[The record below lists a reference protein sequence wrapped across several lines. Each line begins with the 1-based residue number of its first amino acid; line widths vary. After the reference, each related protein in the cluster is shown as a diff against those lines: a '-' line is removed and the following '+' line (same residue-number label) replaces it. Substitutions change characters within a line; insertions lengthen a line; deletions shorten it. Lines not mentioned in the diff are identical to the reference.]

1 MPVRGELDPYCR
13 QRESQ
18 RAQAVGY
25 LREDGAAATA
35 LFHCFAR
42 ESRMLYNRS
51 LMPGKTSRTI
61 QIVSHGP
68 SCLDGV
74 MAAAAVARFY
84 DGHKVFTTLA
94 GNNEADHVIQ
104 NLTLKSEDASDEIW
118 ITDLSWNSPGT
129 GAHLT
134 ELSERGARIYWIDH
148 HRTAVSRADAPEFK
162 VPFAAKVLSE
172 QYSAAR
178 LTFNFLKRMGR
189 DLPERQRA
197 DFDTFQPFVM
207 IADDHDRWIHRI
219 AESSEWALAVQTLGG
234 TSSYREILKLREP
247 RMSRKLRHAFESGQD
262 AMRRSLELAHAT
274 MVDRKLANGITLRT
288 ACCFGY
294 SSEVAAHLYQGQTRT
309 VVALFDLRSQGV
321 SLRRSSDSDV
331 DLSVL
336 AQHFGGGGHA
346 AASGLM
352 IPDLRRVPAERL
364 AEILGDQLE
373 KSAT

>member
-1 MPVRGELDPYCR
+1 M
-13 QRESQ
+13 
-18 RAQAVGY
+18 
-25 LREDGAAATA
+25 
-35 LFHCFAR
+35 F
-42 ESRMLYNRS
+42 YNRF
-51 LMPGKTSRTI
+51 LMPSKTSPTV
-61 QIVSHGP
+61 QVVSHGP

-84 DGHKVFTTLA
+84 DGHKVFTALA
-94 GNNEADHVIQ
+94 GNNEADHVLQ
-104 NLTLKSEDASDEIW
+104 NLALKSDNGNENEIW
-118 ITDLSWNSPGT
+118 ITDLSWNSPAT

-134 ELSERGARIYWIDH
+134 ELSDRGARIYWIDH

-162 VPFAAKVLSE
+162 VPFEAKVLSE

-189 DLPERQRA
+189 DQTEQQRA
-197 DFDTFQPFVM
+197 EFDAFQPFVM
-207 IADDHDRWIHRI
+207 IADDHDRWVHKIP
-219 AESSEWALAVQTLGG
+219 ESADWALAVQTLGG
-234 TSSYREILKLREP
+234 IGSYREILKLHEP
-247 RMSRKLRHAFESGQD
+247 RMSRKLRNAFESGQD
-262 AMRRSLELAHAT
+262 AMRRSLELAQAT
-274 MVDRKLANGITLRT
+274 MVDRKLDNGITVRT

-294 SSEVAAHLYQGQTRT
+294 SSEVASYLYKGQTRT

-321 SLRRSSDSDV
+321 SLRRSADSEV
-331 DLSVL
+331 DLSLL

-373 KSAT
+373 KSPT

>member
-1 MPVRGELDPYCR
+1 
-13 QRESQ
+13 
-18 RAQAVGY
+18 
-25 LREDGAAATA
+25 
-35 LFHCFAR
+35 
-42 ESRMLYNRS
+42 MLYNRA

-84 DGHKVFTTLA
+84 DGHKVITTLA
-94 GNNEADHVIQ
+94 GNNDADHVLQ
-104 NLTLKSEDASDEIW
+104 NLALKSEDGSEEIW
-118 ITDLSWNSPGT
+118 ITDLSWNSPAT

-162 VPFAAKVLSE
+162 VPFAGKVLSE

-189 DLPERQRA
+189 DLPEQQRA
-197 DFDTFQPFVM
+197 EFDAFQPFVL
-207 IADDHDRWIHRI
+207 IADDHDRWVHRI
-219 AESSEWALAVQTLGG
+219 PESSEWALAVQTLGG
-234 TSSYREILKLREP
+234 TSSYREILKMHEP
-247 RMSRKLRHAFESGQD
+247 RMSRKLRSAFESGQD
-262 AMRRSLELAHAT
+262 AMRRSIELAHAT
-274 MVDRKLANGITLRT
+274 MVDRKLDNGITVRT

-294 SSEVAAHLYQGQTRT
+294 SSEVAAHLYQGQTQT

-336 AQHFGGGGHA
+336 AQHYGGGGHA
-346 AASGLM
+346 AASGFA
-352 IPDLRRVPAERL
+352 IPDLRRLPAERL

-373 KSAT
+373 KTPS